1 MGQTVPIMDALY
13 HKDGLFEGRY
23 LDYSGLKI
31 MLMEQNWLSRPSAI
45 LVKKKEDCTFHVRIN
60 TQTKVINKL
69 ITISR
74 VETQMVQFEC
84 SEKIQ
89 ENLILGPPPPL
100 RALHG
105 QRRTQKRHSPSTRQ
119 VSGFVVE
126 TKSDMCEFY
135 SYFFYIKFSRYVI

>member
-1 MGQTVPIMDALY
+1 
-13 HKDGLFEGRY
+13 
-23 LDYSGLKI
+23 
-31 MLMEQNWLSRPSAI
+31 
-45 LVKKKEDCTFHVRIN
+45 
-60 TQTKVINKL
+60 
-69 ITISR
+69 

-119 VSGFVVE
+119 VSEFVVE

-135 SYFFYIKFSRYVI
+135 SYFLYQIFPDTSYNHFNFPVKKAEKERTVNTDLNS